1 MFHLKGVALMTIAAH
16 EADSLGMSR
25 SSLWRAA
32 RAGRYDRLARGL
44 YLPAD
49 APAADWD
56 WLEAT
61 SRRPDATIC
70 LTSALAHHDLTDDI
84 PDALD
89 IAIPRGSRKPTTSS
103 AIRWHLF
110 DRATFRLGRG
120 TITIPGTHQEIGI
133 YSPER
138 CIADAFRL
146 RGELGYELGRDALR
160 EWLRRGG
167 KPASLISIAEHLPR
181 AKKPLL
187 DALAV
192 LA

>member
-1 MFHLKGVALMTIAAH
+1 
-16 EADSLGMSR
+16 MSR
-25 SSLWRAA
+25 AGLWRAT
-32 RAGRYDRLARGL
+32 RAGQYDRIARGL

-49 APAADWD
+49 LAADWD
-56 WLEAT
+56 WLEAS

-70 LTSALAHHDLTDDI
+70 LTSALAHYDLIDDI
-84 PDALD
+84 PAALD
-89 IAIPRGSRKPTTSS
+89 IALPRGSRTPATSS

-110 DRATFRLGRG
+110 DRATFNLGRS
-120 TITIPGTHQEIGI
+120 TIAIPGTDQSIGI

-160 EWLRRGG
+160 QWLRRRGQ
-167 KPASLISIAEHLPR
+167 PAALMTMAAQLPR

-187 DALAV
+187 DALQA
-192 LA
+192 LG